1 MDWTTRL
8 TQALDYLEDN
18 PEGTADIEKAAGL
31 ANCSLFHF
39 CRMFEVVFSV
49 SPAEYL
55 RRRRLSRAALDI
67 AAGRDKVIDVALR
80 YGWDSPE
87 SFTKAFKRC
96 FGITPSE
103 AKAGSAQLEIWPHI
117 RLAVV
122 LKGDRTMKYRI
133 EERAQAEFVGLPIR
147 TTNTENENLKT
158 IPRFWETKGK
168 DGTLG
173 VMARYC
179 GKLGLLGVCYD
190 YNPADN
196 SFAYAIAIEKGDFPM
211 SALPAGCETIEVPA
225 SVFAVFES
233 RDPHARRD
241 SEAVEGHLC
250 RLVSLIGLRAR
261 RHSRLRILS
270 RAGPARASGRQPRVP
285 HRSVDSPEAQKNV
298 LARGRA
304 PRGDLPQPRR
314 PGVQWRLERRMLNER
329 PRTRA

>member
-8 TQALDYLEDN
+8 TQVLDYLEDN
-18 PEGTADIEKAAGL
+18 LEGTADIEKAAGL

-233 RDPHARRD
+233 RGPMPGAIQKLWKDIYADWFPSSDYEHAGTPDFESYPEQDPPELPD
-241 SEAVEGHLC
+241 
-250 RLVSLIGLRAR
+250 
-261 RHSRLRILS
+261 
-270 RAGPARASGRQPRVP
+270 
-285 HRSVDSPEAQKNV
+285 DSPEY
-298 LARGRA
+298 
-304 PRGDLPQPRR
+304 
-314 PGVQWRLERRMLNER
+314 
-329 PRTRA
+329 RTEVWIPLKRKKMF